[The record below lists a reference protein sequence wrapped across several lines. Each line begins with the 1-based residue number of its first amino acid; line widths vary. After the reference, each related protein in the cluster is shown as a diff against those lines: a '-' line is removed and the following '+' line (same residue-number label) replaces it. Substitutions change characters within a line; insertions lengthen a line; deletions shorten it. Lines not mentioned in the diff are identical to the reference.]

1 MDLDAYVIAKSDS
14 WHRLEQLAGRRKLT
28 GREADEMIDLYQ
40 SASTDLSVI
49 RSIAPNSPHSARL
62 SGIIARA
69 RTRFT
74 GVQGGAFAGIGRF
87 FVRSFPVTL
96 YRLRWTTLWVAAS
109 FVAVSAAVGAWVASD
124 PAVQN
129 ALGSPDTLRA
139 LARHDFVDYYSN
151 NPAAA
156 FALGVWS
163 NNAWLAAQVI
173 ALGIT
178 GFFVPY
184 SLLQNALNVGVNAG
198 VLFSYGQGGTFFA
211 FILPHGIPEMTCV
224 FIASAAGL
232 KIFWAWVAP
241 GGRTRATALAQEAR
255 ALITAA
261 LGLALVLA
269 LSGLVEAFVTPSGL
283 PVAVKIGI
291 GVVFFCALWTY
302 AIAFGR
308 RAAAEGETGDLPASE
323 AGEQELAAG

>member
-1 MDLDAYVIAKSDS
+1 MDAYVIAKNGS
-14 WHRLEQLAGRRKLT
+14 WRRLEELAGRRKLS
-28 GREADEMIDLYQ
+28 GREADEMMGLYEA
-40 SASTDLSVI
+40 ASTDLSII
-49 RSIAPNSPHSARL
+49 RSIAPNSPQSARL
-62 SGIIARA
+62 SGIIGRA

-87 FVRSFPVTL
+87 FVSSFPVTV
-96 YRLRWTTLWVAAS
+96 YRLRWTTLWIAVA
-109 FVAVSAAVGAWVASD
+109 FVALVWAVGAWVASD
-124 PAVQN
+124 PSVQN

-151 NPAAA
+151 NPAGA

-184 SLLQNALNVGVNAG
+184 SLLQNAVNVGINAG
-198 VLFSYGQGGTFFA
+198 VLFSYGYGGTFFA
-211 FILPHGIPEMTCV
+211 YILPHGIPEMTCV

-241 GGRTRATALAQEAR
+241 GPRSRAAALAQEGR
-255 ALITAA
+255 SLITAA

-283 PVAVKIGI
+283 PAVVKIGI

-302 AIAFGR
+302 VLVLGR
-308 RAAAEGETGDLPASE
+308 RAAAAGETGDLSPSE
-323 AGEQELAAG
+323 AGEQEIAAG